1 MRFNKIT
8 LCNLSMILLIFVCSY
23 FFTQLFMGTNYF
35 NESNMSEYKNSFLF
49 QTLFLALVFVVITLL
64 YTYYKSKRKVFSTTH
79 EKTQEDII
87 SENERLKSSLTIDLL
102 TNVANKKY
110 FDERFAEE
118 YKRAAREQQYLSLLI
133 VNIDEF
139 RAFSDIYGRTDGD
152 ECLKL
157 VANILVSQC
166 SRPSDLVARV
176 DKDEFFILLPNTN
189 EPKTV
194 SNKCVKAVH
203 DMQIPHENSIAS
215 NVLTITIGTST
226 ILPSDED
233 EKEEL
238 IQRARDSLLQ
248 AKRSGRNRVH

>member
-1 MRFNKIT
+1 
-8 LCNLSMILLIFVCSY
+8 MIFLIFICSY
-23 FFTQLFMGTNYF
+23 FFTQVFMGTNYF
-35 NESNMSEYKNSFLF
+35 NESNISEYKSSFLF
-49 QTLFLALVFVVITLL
+49 QTLFLAVVFLIITLF
-64 YTYYKSKRKVFSTTH
+64 YTYIKSKRKVFSKVE
-79 EKTQEDII
+79 EKTEEDII

-110 FDERFAEE
+110 FEERFAEE
-118 YKRAAREQQYLSLLI
+118 YKRAIREQQYLSLLI

-203 DMQIPHENSIAS
+203 SMQIPHENSIAS

-226 ILPSDED
+226 IMPSE
-233 EKEEL
+233 ETNKEEL
-238 IQRARDSLLQ
+238 IQAARNSLQ
-248 AKRSGRNRVH
+248 EAKRSGRNRVH